1 MLEIAWD
8 ALAQEFASV
17 AVGLCSPGSC
27 MATGSSPTCPTSPRP
42 IGFELALR
50 GIRDL
55 YGTAG
60 KVVQHTGQELSAFVQ
75 APEAA
80 CTRRGSRGL
89 GGLSRPV
96 QRP

>member
-27 MATGSSPTCPTSPRP
+27 MATGSSPTCPTSPRS

-75 APEAA
+75 AP
-80 CTRRGSRGL
+80 
-89 GGLSRPV
+89 
-96 QRP
+96 